1 MAKKE
6 PSELRKKIHQM
17 HEENEYNS
25 LLQNRNRA
33 RSITVGTCF
42 GGIVEVSMRGDF
54 AAMYTPL
61 QPVEAVEF
69 LEQLAAACGLEI
81 AMRPKQDFSTWR
93 AWDDE
98 NAGYWKGAADWQVNQ
113 LNEQKA
119 LKGLQFEVELEKRRE
134 ILRLAAQDEVKQ
146 IATQILENQKQ
157 LTSSEETQEGKENDE
172 GEVND

>member
-6 PSELRKKIHQM
+6 PTELRKKIHQM

-54 AAMYTPL
+54 GSMHTPL
-61 QPVEAVEF
+61 HPVEAVEF

-81 AMRPKQDFSTWR
+81 AMRPKQNFSTWR
-93 AWDDE
+93 AWDEED
-98 NAGYWKGAADWQVNQ
+98 AGYWKGSADYQVKMITD
-113 LNEQKA
+113 EKA
-119 LKGLQFEVELEKRRE
+119 LKGLHLEIELEKRRE
-134 ILRLAAQDEVKQ
+134 ILKLAAQDEVRQ
-146 IATQILENQKQ
+146 IAAQILENQKQ
-157 LTSSEETQEGKENDE
+157 LIPSEETQEGNEND
-172 GEVND
+172 GAEVND